1 MTELERK
8 INNLVEDYQEN
19 LILAKSIG
27 FPEAAYE
34 GTTATAE
41 DILEGKTAYSN
52 GKFIE
57 GTMLINNNN
66 ATIKA
71 GSLPTGAPNG
81 GSGIIQLLESID
93 VSLSTGSDASYCF
106 KNCAA
111 LTEIPKNLRTT
122 NARKMGGMF
131 IGCKSLKEIH
141 QTATCLN
148 MDKVTSASAMFQAC
162 EKLNTVGD
170 LHLPE
175 LQYMGSMFKY
185 CYNLVTIGRLYV
197 PKVIDLTEM
206 FWNNTY
212 LRNLGGWIDLGKGYT
227 QKTEYYKPYTLSLT
241 TSTAITHESLMNVIN
256 GLYDLNLTYDVANGG
271 TLYRQ
276 KLELSSACKSRLS
289 AEEIAIAEAK
299 GWTIV

>member
-19 LILAKSIG
+19 LVLAQSIG
-27 FPEAAYE
+27 FPEVAYE
-34 GTTATAE
+34 GTTATPE
-41 DILEGKTAYSN
+41 DIAEGKTAYSN
-52 GKFIE
+52 GKLLE
-57 GTMLINNNN
+57 GTMQVNNNN
-66 ATIKA
+66 ATIIA
-71 GSLPTGAPNG
+71 GSVPTGASNG
-81 GSGIIQLLESID
+81 GSGIVQILEVID
-93 VSLSTGSDASYCF
+93 APLSTGSDASYCF

-111 LTEIPKNLRTT
+111 LKEIPKNLRTT

-131 IGCKSLKEIH
+131 IGCKALKEVY
-141 QTATCLN
+141 QTETCLN
-148 MDKVTSASAMFQAC
+148 MDKVTSAASMFQAC
-162 EKLNTVGD
+162 EKLSTVGD

-241 TSTAITHESLMNVIN
+241 TSTAITHESLMNIIN

-276 KLELSSACKSRLS
+276 KIELTATCKNRLS

>member
-19 LILAKSIG
+19 LVLAQSIG
-27 FPEAAYE
+27 FPEVAYE
-34 GTTATAE
+34 GTTATEE

-66 ATIKA
+66 AMIKSA
-71 GSLPTGAPNG
+71 TLPTGASNG
-81 GSGIIQLLESID
+81 PSGIERLIQSID
-93 VSLSTGSDASYCF
+93 ASITAGSDASYGF
-106 KNCAA
+106 RNCAE
-111 LTEIPKNLRTT
+111 LIEIPKNLNTKNTR
-122 NARKMGGMF
+122 NMNSMF
-131 IGCKSLKEIH
+131 VGCKALKEVH
-141 QTATCLN
+141 QTETSLN
-148 MDKVTSASAMFQAC
+148 MDKVTNASCMFQTC
-162 EKLNTVGD
+162 EKLDTVGD

-185 CYNLVTIGRLYV
+185 CYNLVTIGKLYV
-197 PKVIDLTEM
+197 PKVIDLTEV

-276 KLELSSACKSRLS
+276 KLELSSTCKSRLS
-289 AEEIAIAEAK
+289 AEDIAIAEAK